1 MLKMFMF
8 SLALTGLSAFPAPW
22 DAGADAGLAA
32 EKVLVASVPQAES
45 LAGVKEGEEKS
56 VPLPTEGEE
65 ASDKQNN
72 AARSVKL
79 AEREADLA
87 RREAALAEREADL
100 VKQDKASSAS
110 SVEVA
115 EREAELARREAALAE
130 READLANQGKSA
142 SASSAELAAREAD
155 LVKRESA
162 LTVREAELANQD
174 KVSIASSAELAER
187 EEALK
192 KKEAD
197 LAARET
203 ELANQD
209 KASFESSVELA
220 AREAD
225 LEEKEAALA
234 AREVEL
240 ANQGKASS
248 ESSAELAARE
258 KALKEKEAAL
268 AAREAELQK
277 KDQVSSESSAE
288 LAAREADLKR
298 KEAAMADK
306 REAEL
311 AAREAELQKKEAL
324 LAEKRQAE
332 LAAREAELKEKEA
345 ALTRKESALQNKEI
359 ALMDKAPVVA
369 EAPVAVPD
377 VNGPGAVIVQKENG
391 LMNWTENYIEAT
403 GMAVA
408 PTGKKGA
415 QGKALARRG
424 ATLDLQRNLLEFLKG
439 VQIDARTTMN
449 DFMAEDRVRSE
460 LSGIVKNV
468 EIMNG
473 EWDGEAYTIT
483 GRIKLPAVRVVVA
496 PSIQIDKTYKE
507 PKPKKSSG
515 RYTGLIIDV
524 RHLPLLPSMSF
535 HVLDESGRPVYG
547 MEFVNYDRFLQS
559 GLCAYYNNINYA
571 KGEVHVASNPIVA
584 KAVKL
589 KNGNVD
595 IVIPNSAAAKVRGSS
610 YDFRKDC
617 KVIVVSK

>member
-1 MLKMFMF
+1 MLKMVMF

-22 DAGADAGLAA
+22 DAGADVGLTA
-32 EKVLVASVPQAES
+32 ENVLVASVPQSESPAE
-45 LAGVKEGEEKS
+45 VKEAEEKS
-56 VPLPTEGEE
+56 APLPTEGEE

-72 AARSVKL
+72 AALSVKL

-87 RREAALAEREADL
+87 RREAALAEREA
-100 VKQDKASSAS
+100 
-110 SVEVA
+110 
-115 EREAELARREAALAE
+115 
-130 READLANQGKSA
+130 
-142 SASSAELAAREAD
+142 
-155 LVKRESA
+155 
-162 LTVREAELANQD
+162 
-174 KVSIASSAELAER
+174 
-187 EEALK
+187 
-192 KKEAD
+192 
-197 LAARET
+197 
-203 ELANQD
+203 
-209 KASFESSVELA
+209 
-220 AREAD
+220 
-225 LEEKEAALA
+225 
-234 AREVEL
+234 
-240 ANQGKASS
+240 
-248 ESSAELAARE
+248 
-258 KALKEKEAAL
+258 
-268 AAREAELQK
+268 
-277 KDQVSSESSAE
+277 
-288 LAAREADLKR
+288 
-298 KEAAMADK
+298 
-306 REAEL
+306 
-311 AAREAELQKKEAL
+311 
-324 LAEKRQAE
+324 
-332 LAAREAELKEKEA
+332 ELKEKEA
-345 ALTRKESALQNKEI
+345 ALTKKESALQNKEI

>member
-1 MLKMFMF
+1 MFMTSLKVVMV
-8 SLALTGLSAFPAPW
+8 SLAF
-22 DAGADAGLAA
+22 AGLAPNVPDAGGEAIFTEEGTPTVEATVSAEAEGDTEA
-32 EKVLVASVPQAES
+32 EKVAEAKATFDEQDHAVQS
-45 LAGVKEGEEKS
+45 L
-56 VPLPTEGEE
+56 
-65 ASDKQNN
+65 
-72 AARSVKL
+72 KL
-79 AEREADLA
+79 
-87 RREAALAEREADL
+87 
-100 VKQDKASSAS
+100 
-110 SVEVA
+110 A
-115 EREAELARREAALAE
+115 EREAELARREA
-130 READLANQGKSA
+130 
-142 SASSAELAAREAD
+142 ELSRREAD
-155 LVKRESA
+155 LVKQDEASSASSIELAEREAELSRREA
-162 LTVREAELANQD
+162 DLAGREAELA
-174 KVSIASSAELAER
+174 S
-187 EEALK
+187 
-192 KKEAD
+192 
-197 LAARET
+197 
-203 ELANQD
+203 
-209 KASFESSVELA
+209 
-220 AREAD
+220 
-225 LEEKEAALA
+225 
-234 AREVEL
+234 
-240 ANQGKASS
+240 QGKASS

-258 KALKEKEAAL
+258 AALAERETDLAKREDALANQDKVVVASSVELAMREEALKEKEAAL
-268 AAREAELQK
+268 AAREADLQK
-277 KDQVSSESSAE
+277 KDQASSESSAE
-288 LAAREADLKR
+288 LAAREAELKR

-324 LAEKRQAE
+324 LAEKHQADLE
-332 LAAREAELKEKEA
+332 AREAELKKKEA
-345 ALTRKESALQNKEI
+345 ALTEKESALQTKEI
-359 ALMDKAPVVA
+359 ALMDKSPVVA
-369 EAPVAVPD
+369 QAEVAVPD
-377 VNGPGAVIVQKENG
+377 VNGPGAVVVKTENG

-507 PKPKKSSG
+507 PKPKKSAG
-515 RYTGLIIDV
+515 RYTGLVIDA
-524 RHLPLLPSMSF
+524 RHLPLVPSMSF
-535 HVLDESGRPVYG
+535 RVLDESGKPVYG
-547 MEFVNYDRFLQS
+547 MEFVDYDRFLQS

-584 KAVKL
+584 KALKL

-595 IVIPNSAAAKVRGSS
+595 IVVSNAVAAKVRGSS

>member
-1 MLKMFMF
+1 MLKMIVV

-22 DAGADAGLAA
+22 DAGAEGVGLA
-32 EKVLVASVPQAES
+32 ERDVLVASVPQAES
-45 LAGVKEGEEKS
+45 PVREKVTFDDKTAEVEENEEKPAPS
-56 VPLPTEGEE
+56 SAEAEA
-65 ASDKQNN
+65 ASDEQGN
-72 AARSVKL
+72 AALSAKL
-79 AEREADLA
+79 
-87 RREAALAEREADL
+87 
-100 VKQDKASSAS
+100 
-110 SVEVA
+110 A

-130 READLANQGKSA
+130 REAELAKREAALAERETDLANQGKSA

-155 LVKRESA
+155 LAKRESA
-162 LTVREAELANQD
+162 LTVRETELANQG
-174 KVSIASSAELAER
+174 KVSIASSAELVER
-187 EEALK
+187 E
-192 KKEAD
+192 
-197 LAARET
+197 AAMK
-203 ELANQD
+203 D
-209 KASFESSVELA
+209 
-220 AREAD
+220 
-225 LEEKEAALA
+225 KEAAL
-234 AREVEL
+234 
-240 ANQGKASS
+240 K
-248 ESSAELAARE
+248 
-258 KALKEKEAAL
+258 
-268 AAREAELQK
+268 AREAELERQNK
-277 KDQVSSESSAE
+277 ASSESSAE
-288 LAAREADLKR
+288 LAAREADLK
-298 KEAAMADK
+298 K
-306 REAEL
+306 REA
-311 AAREAELQKKEAL
+311 A
-324 LAEKRQAE
+324 LAERREAE

-345 ALTRKESALQNKEI
+345 ALAKKESALQNKEI

-460 LSGIVKNV
+460 ISGIIKNV

-507 PKPKKSSG
+507 PKPKKTAG

-535 HVLDESGRPVYG
+535 HVMDESGRPVYG
-547 MEFVNYDRFLQS
+547 MEFVDYDRFLQS

>member
-1 MLKMFMF
+1 MLKMVMF

-22 DAGADAGLAA
+22 DAGADVGLAA
-32 EKVLVASVPQAES
+32 ENVLVASVPQSESPTGKNRAFDDKAAE
-45 LAGVKEGEEKS
+45 VKEAEEKS
-56 VPLPTEGEE
+56 APLPTEGEE

-72 AARSVKL
+72 AALSVKL

-87 RREAALAEREADL
+87 RREAALAEREAEL

-115 EREAELARREAALAE
+115 EREAELAKREAALAE
-130 READLANQGKSA
+130 REAELANQGKSA
-142 SASSAELAAREAD
+142 SASSAELAVREAD
-155 LVKRESA
+155 LAKRESA
-162 LTVREAELANQD
+162 LTAREAELANQG
-174 KVSIASSAELAER
+174 KSTSASSAELA
-187 EEALK
+187 
-192 KKEAD
+192 
-197 LAARET
+197 
-203 ELANQD
+203 
-209 KASFESSVELA
+209 
-220 AREAD
+220 AREAELKD
-225 LEEKEAALA
+225 KEAALK
-234 AREVEL
+234 AREAEL
-240 ANQGKASS
+240 ERQNKASS

-258 KALKEKEAAL
+258 AELKKREAAL
-268 AAREAELQK
+268 AERRE
-277 KDQVSSESSAE
+277 
-288 LAAREADLKR
+288 
-298 KEAAMADK
+298 
-306 REAEL
+306 
-311 AAREAELQKKEAL
+311 
-324 LAEKRQAE
+324 AE

-377 VNGPGAVIVQKENG
+377 VNGPGAVIVKKENG

-408 PTGKKGA
+408 PTGKKGG

-460 LSGIVKNV
+460 LSGVIKNV

-483 GRIKLPAVRVVVA
+483 GRIKLPPVRAVVA
-496 PSIQIDKTYKE
+496 PRILVETYKE

-515 RYTGLIIDV
+515 RYTGLVIDA
-524 RHLPLLPSMSF
+524 RHLPLVPSMSF
-535 HVLDESGRPVYG
+535 RVLDESGKAVYG
-547 MEFVNYDRFLQS
+547 MSFADYDRYLQS

-571 KGEVHVASNPIVA
+571 KGEVHVASNPIVT

-617 KVIVVSK
+617 KVIIVSQ

>member
-1 MLKMFMF
+1 MLKMVMF

-22 DAGADAGLAA
+22 DAGADVGLAA
-32 EKVLVASVPQAES
+32 ENVLVASVPQSESPAE
-45 LAGVKEGEEKS
+45 VKEAEEKS
-56 VPLPTEGEE
+56 APLPTEGEE

-72 AARSVKL
+72 AALSVKL

-87 RREAALAEREADL
+87 RREAALAEREAEL

-115 EREAELARREAALAE
+115 EREAELAKREAALAE
-130 READLANQGKSA
+130 REAELANQGKSA
-142 SASSAELAAREAD
+142 SASSAELAVREAD
-155 LVKRESA
+155 LAKRESA
-162 LTVREAELANQD
+162 LTAREAELANQG
-174 KVSIASSAELAER
+174 KSTSA
-187 EEALK
+187 
-192 KKEAD
+192 
-197 LAARET
+197 
-203 ELANQD
+203 
-209 KASFESSVELA
+209 
-220 AREAD
+220 
-225 LEEKEAALA
+225 
-234 AREVEL
+234 
-240 ANQGKASS
+240 
-248 ESSAELAARE
+248 
-258 KALKEKEAAL
+258 
-268 AAREAELQK
+268 
-277 KDQVSSESSAE
+277 SSAE
-288 LAAREADLKR
+288 LAAREAELK
-298 KEAAMADK
+298 K
-306 REAEL
+306 REA
-311 AAREAELQKKEAL
+311 A
-324 LAEKRQAE
+324 LAERREAE

-377 VNGPGAVIVQKENG
+377 VNGPGAVIVKKENG

-496 PSIQIDKTYKE
+496 PIIQIDKTYKE
-507 PKPKKSSG
+507 PKPRKSSG
-515 RYTGLIIDV
+515 RYTGLVIDV

-535 HVLDESGRPVYG
+535 HVMDESGRPVYG
-547 MEFVNYDRFLQS
+547 MEFVDYDRYLQS

-584 KAVKL
+584 KALKL

-595 IVIPNSAAAKVRGSS
+595 IIVSNAVAAKIRGSS
-610 YDFRKDC
+610 YDFRRDC
-617 KVIVVSK
+617 KVIVVSR

>member
-1 MLKMFMF
+1 MLKMVMF

-22 DAGADAGLAA
+22 DAGADVGLAA
-32 EKVLVASVPQAES
+32 ENVLVASVPQSESPAE
-45 LAGVKEGEEKS
+45 VKEAEEKS
-56 VPLPTEGEE
+56 APLPTEGEE
-65 ASDKQNN
+65 ASDKRNN
-72 AARSVKL
+72 AALSVKL

-87 RREAALAEREADL
+87 RREAALAEREAEL

-115 EREAELARREAALAE
+115 EREAELAKREAALAE
-130 READLANQGKSA
+130 REAELANQGKSA
-142 SASSAELAAREAD
+142 SASSAELAVREAD
-155 LVKRESA
+155 LAKRESA
-162 LTVREAELANQD
+162 LTAREAELANQD

-197 LAARET
+197 L
-203 ELANQD
+203 
-209 KASFESSVELA
+209 
-220 AREAD
+220 
-225 LEEKEAALA
+225 EEKEAALA
-234 AREVEL
+234 AREAEL

-345 ALTRKESALQNKEI
+345 ALTKKESALQNKEI

-535 HVLDESGRPVYG
+535 HVMDESGRPVYG

-584 KAVKL
+584 KALKL

-595 IVIPNSAAAKVRGSS
+595 IVVSNAVAAKVRGSS

>member
-1 MLKMFMF
+1 
-8 SLALTGLSAFPAPW
+8 
-22 DAGADAGLAA
+22 
-32 EKVLVASVPQAES
+32 
-45 LAGVKEGEEKS
+45 
-56 VPLPTEGEE
+56 
-65 ASDKQNN
+65 
-72 AARSVKL
+72 
-79 AEREADLA
+79 
-87 RREAALAEREADL
+87 
-100 VKQDKASSAS
+100 
-110 SVEVA
+110 
-115 EREAELARREAALAE
+115 
-130 READLANQGKSA
+130 
-142 SASSAELAAREAD
+142 
-155 LVKRESA
+155 
-162 LTVREAELANQD
+162 
-174 KVSIASSAELAER
+174 
-187 EEALK
+187 
-192 KKEAD
+192 
-197 LAARET
+197 
-203 ELANQD
+203 
-209 KASFESSVELA
+209 
-220 AREAD
+220 
-225 LEEKEAALA
+225 
-234 AREVEL
+234 
-240 ANQGKASS
+240 
-248 ESSAELAARE
+248 
-258 KALKEKEAAL
+258 
-268 AAREAELQK
+268 
-277 KDQVSSESSAE
+277 
-288 LAAREADLKR
+288 
-298 KEAAMADK
+298 MADK

-345 ALTRKESALQNKEI
+345 ALTKKESALQNKEI

-535 HVLDESGRPVYG
+535 HVMDESGRPVYG

-584 KAVKL
+584 KALKL

-595 IVIPNSAAAKVRGSS
+595 IVVSNAVAAKVRGSS